1 MSDHIVSLLQL
12 GQFSC
17 GTRPSKMNE
26 KLQRM
31 NSTWDEQRLG
41 LTMLWATFS
50 VKNRWKCDQH
60 LNVIIIKGEWSS
72 VKKMVIH
79 RIYTET
85 PNMRVIVSVPWHCQ
99 NVDPSTCQ
107 CAKSYI
113 VDCEGVF
120 GTEEHPYP
128 PSPTL
133 QSWLS
138 TIWLFG
144 CSWKWKLIWKN
155 TISVLLKRSSQ
166 LWWGLWTAEIIAIST
181 RELFFKAIQSS
192 TAVDNGCH
200 NKHF

>member
-17 GTRPSKMNE
+17 GTRPSKMKE

-60 LNVIIIKGEWSS
+60 LNVIIIKGEWGS

-120 GTEEHPYP
+120 GQKNILILLHPPYSP
-128 PSPTL
+128 DLAPSDFLVVLENENSSERTPFQCCWKDL
-133 QSWLS
+133 VSCDEDFEQLESLLS
-138 TIWLFG
+138 APE
-144 CSWKWKLIWKN
+144 N
-155 TISVLLKRSSQ
+155 
-166 LWWGLWTAEIIAIST
+166 
-181 RELFFKAIQSS
+181 FF
-192 TAVDNGCH
+192 
-200 NKHF
+200 